1 MLEEKLATEPSLG
14 KKKPSKSSTATDPI
28 WTILPSYDMY
38 QATFHGDDEPPQ
50 YAGVSSASEVDTQT
64 SSSEIPTLNTEFS
77 SAESENRITVSTS
90 QDASLII
97 ADESTTSWRETILD
111 NIHNLRNLTFSDN
124 KTAQAVK
131 ISVHFTEDVGEVG
144 KVPKHID
151 PSNFEYKQG
160 DYLNGYVLIRNDG
173 PDPIPF
179 DMFYVLFEGNFIV
192 RDITNPSSTK
202 PVTVRKFL
210 EMYDF
215 AASYDRAN
223 VNRLLKEH
231 EGHWY
236 CCSDSKDPI
245 DGTHSSLG
253 EKQQV
258 LPGITYKRFFT
269 FKIPVRLLDTE
280 CNDHKLAGHTELPP
294 TLGMP
299 PLQKQ
304 SLPKEKHVSDL
315 PMIDASTSYG
325 VMARF
330 IGKASKYNVDD
341 EKDTGTKLINAKG
354 DEFIILKESV
364 SHVRILQ
371 ESILLS
377 DGEKAANKE
386 ASRLLYHNFLKRVEE
401 KIEIGKE
408 LKKAIEEENDSKALD
423 LARRLEVEKLVR
435 ERSQNDNVK
444 YSQLY
449 TTNYHRRDS
458 KDALRKPET
467 YDIVL
472 PIHKKTLFGSKKVE
486 GTLMVSTPKTEF
498 LIDYVPPKFFREGM
512 PTDDSS
518 WKLQI
523 PIDVKF
529 TPSGLQ
535 NNEIKPPSI
544 KSIRAEFVVFTV
556 KSNKRPIPVE
566 LNHNFLFTNDY
577 AVKGIP
583 PFQDNFTHLVKKPV
597 QALAGKMYSL
607 LRELGSQNFRVEHD
621 LAADLSAMANMEE
634 KYNNLVLHDSKVQ
647 HQGQVAPAERGVGGV
662 WEKDGQS
669 FTKSFSVHL
678 DITKA
683 QKKAPNAPKLA
694 PGYKVYDE
702 ICFVPS
708 FQTCLLSR
716 MYYIQ
721 LHIMFSDDQFV
732 SMKVPASIAKVPS

>member
-14 KKKPSKSSTATDPI
+14 KKKPSKFSTATDPI

-64 SSSEIPTLNTEFS
+64 STSEPPTLNTDFS
-77 SAESENRITVSTS
+77 SVPSENRLTVSTS
-90 QDASLII
+90 QDTSLII

-124 KTAQAVK
+124 KCAQALT
-131 ISVHFTEDVGEVG
+131 ISVHYTEDVGEIG

-192 RDITNPSSTK
+192 RDITNPTATK
-202 PVTVRKFL
+202 PIKVRKFL

-215 AASYDRAN
+215 AASYNRAN

-236 CCSDSKDPI
+236 CCSDLKDPI

-299 PLQKQ
+299 PLQKK
-304 SLPKEKHVSDL
+304 SIPKEKHVSDL
-315 PMIDASTSYG
+315 TMIDASTSYG

-341 EKDTGTKLINAKG
+341 DKDTGTKLINAKG
-354 DEFIILKESV
+354 DEFIILKESI

-377 DGEKAANKE
+377 DAEKAANKE
-386 ASRLLYHNFLKRVEE
+386 ASRLLYHNFLKRVQE
-401 KIEIGKE
+401 KIEIGTE
-408 LKKAIEEENDSKALD
+408 LKKAIEEENNPKALD
-423 LARRLEVEKLVR
+423 LAHRLEVEKRVR
-435 ERSQNDNVK
+435 ERSLNDNVK
-444 YSQLY
+444 FSQLY
-449 TTNYHRRDS
+449 TSSCHRRDS
-458 KDALRKPET
+458 KDALRKAET
-467 YDIVL
+467 YDIML
-472 PIHKKTLFGSKKVE
+472 PIQKKSLFSSKKME
-486 GTLMVSTPKTEF
+486 GTLVVSTPKTEF
-498 LIDYVPPKFFREGM
+498 LMDYVPPKFFREGL
-512 PTDDSS
+512 PPDDSS
-518 WKLQI
+518 WKFQVLI
-523 PIDVKF
+523 EVKF

-535 NNEIKPPSI
+535 KKEINVPEIKSV
-544 KSIRAEFVVFTV
+544 RAEFVVFTV

-566 LNHNFLFTNDY
+566 LNHNFLFSNDY
-577 AVKGIP
+577 VVRGISP
-583 PFQDNFTHLVKKPV
+583 HEDNFTHLVKKPV
-597 QALAGKMYSL
+597 QTLAGKMYTL
-607 LRELGSQNFRVEHD
+607 IRELGSENFQVEHD
-621 LAADLSAMANMEE
+621 LVADLSALANMEE
-634 KYNNLVLHDSKVQ
+634 KYNNLVLHDTKLQ
-647 HQGQVAPAERGVGGV
+647 HQGQIAPAERGIAGV

-669 FTKSFSVHL
+669 FKKSFSVHL

-683 QKKAPNAPKLA
+683 QKKAPNSPKLH
-694 PGYKVYDE
+694 PDYKVYDE
-702 ICFVPS
+702 VCFVPS

-716 MYYIQ
+716 MYYIK
-721 LHIMFSDDQFV
+721 LLISFSNDQFV
-732 SMKVPASIAKVPS
+732 SLKVPASIAKMPS